1 MHLQGAALQSSD
13 RGAVRIQYS
22 RNPFG
27 KKRDFNHYSGDGGG
41 GGGSGAGRAAIIPQA
56 AAPQQAAENALPGVA
71 SEHTAA
77 ATAQFETVAQ
87 AQQQQQQ
94 QGEVQAGAPNT
105 QQVRS
110 GVPSDRAESSAL
122 YASLSRSEWQII
134 RVSWTP

>member
-1 MHLQGAALQSSD
+1 MHLQGAVLQSSD

-41 GGGSGAGRAAIIPQA
+41 GGGSGAGRAASTIIPQA
-56 AAPQQAAENALPGVA
+56 AAPQQAAENALPGAA
-71 SEHTAA
+71 SENTAA
-77 ATAQFETVAQ
+77 ATAQFETAAQ

-94 QGEVQAGAPNT
+94 GEVPAGAPNS

-110 GVPSDRAESSAL
+110 GMPSDSAESSAL
-122 YASLSRSEWQII
+122 YASLSRSECQS
-134 RVSWTP
+134 RVFWTP